1 MGSAPSAELRERFER
16 DAAPLL
22 KPLYSQALRMTRNS
36 VDAEDLLQDAVA
48 QAYAGFSS
56 FRPGTNLR
64 AWLYR
69 ILTNTY
75 INRYRKQ
82 RHQPSTRPL
91 AEATDGAAIADARGS
106 AEDQALQRLP
116 DTEIQHAMRHLPPPW
131 GVAVYY
137 ADVEGFRYKE
147 IARIMHS
154 PVGTVVSRLHRGRQ
168 ELRRLLVD
176 VAEQRGYRPA
186 GGRSGC
192 NDHRSASALRMVID
206 RPAGPHP
213 VMPTIPAGAKS
224 PPSHEGTQR

>member
-91 AEATDGAAIADARGS
+91 AEVTDGAAIADARGS

-131 GVAVYY
+131 GVAVS
-137 ADVEGFRYKE
+137 
-147 IARIMHS
+147 ARRGDGPVVMITARHRRS
-154 PVGTVVSRLHRGRQ
+154 PW
-168 ELRRLLVD
+168 
-176 VAEQRGYRPA
+176 
-186 GGRSGC
+186 
-192 NDHRSASALRMVID
+192 
-206 RPAGPHP
+206 
-213 VMPTIPAGAKS
+213 
-224 PPSHEGTQR
+224 